1 MDWRTWIRQ
10 SLPRTEIMRGGA
22 TVWEK
27 GAKGLLGDTLGP
39 VMHAHDKA
47 SEVFYFV
54 AGRCR
59 LEIGNAEEF
68 FSPGDFVLVPPDLPH
83 NLWNAGDDD
92 LLVFWIVAPH
102 FANNKWYTAPFVPG
116 AMKWRAT
123 RSHVAPGA
131 KGREQRFVSAPRR
144 LAQPG
149 VLAQLELPPEHE
161 PEAVRVRESEA
172 HVGLAHV
179 PAAPP
184 VELLAQHAKA
194 LSRQRGQ
201 QCIAM
206 REMPV
211 GRVVRDP
218 GTARHFAQAK
228 RGKTLFFKYFRG

>member
-131 KGREQRFVSAPRR
+131 NLPGN
-144 LAQPG
+144 AQILSRMLTLNAMYSG
-149 VLAQLELPPEHE
+149 QTAAGQ
-161 PEAVRVRESEA
+161 EAVLYVVDGQA
-172 HVGLAHV
+172 QVKVGKLAGGLTANDFVHV
-179 PAAPP
+179 PVDTAYSVTPVNGAPS
-184 VELLAQHAKA
+184 VMM
-194 LSRQRGQ
+194 
-201 QCIAM
+201 C
-206 REMPV
+206 EMP
-211 GRVVRDP
+211 GD
-218 GTARHFAQAK
+218 
-228 RGKTLFFKYFRG
+228 

>member
-131 KGREQRFVSAPRR
+131 NLPGN
-144 LAQPG
+144 AQILSRMLTLNAMYSG
-149 VLAQLELPPEHE
+149 QTAAGQ
-161 PEAVRVRESEA
+161 EAVLYVVDGQA
-172 HVGLAHV
+172 QVKVGKLAGRLTANDFVHV
-179 PAAPP
+179 PVDTAYSVTPVNGAPS
-184 VELLAQHAKA
+184 VMM
-194 LSRQRGQ
+194 
-201 QCIAM
+201 C
-206 REMPV
+206 EMP
-211 GRVVRDP
+211 GD
-218 GTARHFAQAK
+218 
-228 RGKTLFFKYFRG
+228 